1 MQPLRLPPRLAR
13 IAALVPAGARIAD
26 VGTDHGLLPI
36 WLREQEI
43 AVSAVATDIR
53 PGPLSR
59 AESLM
64 RRRGVTA
71 MSCRLC
77 DGLTGV
83 DPSEADT
90 VIIAGMGGE
99 NMADILRSAP
109 WTASGR
115 LLLLQPMSRPE
126 ALRRALGSFRVE
138 IQAEH
143 LAEDAG
149 RIYPVLV
156 ARGGGELSA
165 CSEAEWYTGRY
176 ELVSRETLFLPMLE
190 ALMDKLHSALAGL
203 ERSSWPEDLVRSGHL
218 RQVCGELEE
227 MRRRFHGERL

>member
-1 MQPLRLPPRLAR
+1 MQALRLPPRLAR

-36 WLREQEI
+36 WLREREI
-43 AVSAVATDIR
+43 ALSAVATDIR

-59 AESLM
+59 AKSLM

-99 NMADILRSAP
+99 NMAEILRSAP

-143 LAEDAG
+143 LVEDAG

-156 ARGGGELSA
+156 ARGGGEISA
-165 CSEAEWYTGRY
+165 CSEAELYTGRY
-176 ELVSRETLFLPMLE
+176 ELVSREALFLPMLE
-190 ALMDKLHSALAGL
+190 ALMDKLQSALTGL
-203 ERSSWPEDLVRSGHL
+203 ERSSRPEDRDRSGHL
-218 RQVCGELEE
+218 RRVCGELEE
-227 MRRRFHGERL
+227 MRRRFHGDRL